1 MEKKTVIKIAAASSL
16 LPFVALAQQTV
27 STALTTISTILTAII
42 PILMILAT
50 IMFLWGVIKYITAG
64 GDEEAI
70 KTGRSY
76 MIFGLIGLF
85 VMVAVWGIVTLL
97 VNTFGVGSGTIPTN
111 VGSIP

>member
-1 MEKKTVIKIAAASSL
+1 MNRKSIYKIAITTAYA
-16 LPFVALAQQTV
+16 LPFLAFAQNVQSALQTV
-27 STALTTISTILTAII
+27 QTILNAII

-50 IMFLWGVIKYITAG
+50 IVFLWGVIKYITAG
-64 GDEEAI
+64 GDEEAL

-97 VNTFGVGSGTIPTN
+97 VNTFGVGGRTIPLGPGTI
-111 VGSIP
+111 